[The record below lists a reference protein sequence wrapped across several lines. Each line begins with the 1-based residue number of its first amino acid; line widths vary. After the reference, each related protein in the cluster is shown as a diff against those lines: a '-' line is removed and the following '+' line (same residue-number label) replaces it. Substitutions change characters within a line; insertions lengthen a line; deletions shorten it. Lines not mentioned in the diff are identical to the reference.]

1 MPTTSELTR
10 MEIREKFGRRIRQ
23 HRLELGLSQEE
34 LAHKAESN
42 RTYISDVERGER
54 NPSIVFAAKIASAL
68 GVKVGDLLN

>member
-1 MPTTSELTR
+1 LPTTSELTR

>member
-1 MPTTSELTR
+1 MPTTSELTG

-68 GVKVGDLLN
+68 DVKVGDLLD

>member
-1 MPTTSELTR
+1 